1 MLIVQTLLQVNC
13 KDQELNSIQAYVL
26 HPILAFTPLLRR
38 LIIMW
43 IAIKFLFWLVILQ
56 AQQWLI
62 VILFPII
69 FLSNEAS
76 KYVSLHK
83 NMKKKIKLLLDEL
96 LLFSNFHLD
105 RSATWDGIFKMSY
118 LGHLKS
124 DCAFVKGRKGRNKIN
139 SEQVQ
144 FLRLAMSDFARIKL
158 FPFFFNQKLKCSN
171 AMSQSST
178 GILCSMNILYYFRV
192 H

>member
-26 HPILAFTPLLRR
+26 YPILAFTPLLRR

-83 NMKKKIKLLLDEL
+83 NMKKKKAATGWTFTIFEL
-96 LLFSNFHLD
+96 LS
-105 RSATWDGIFKMSY
+105 
-118 LGHLKS
+118 
-124 DCAFVKGRKGRNKIN
+124 
-139 SEQVQ
+139 
-144 FLRLAMSDFARIKL
+144 
-158 FPFFFNQKLKCSN
+158 
-171 AMSQSST
+171 
-178 GILCSMNILYYFRV
+178 
-192 H
+192 

>member
-96 LLFSNFHLD
+96 LLFLNFHLN
-105 RSATWDGIFKMSY
+105 RSATLDGIFKMSY

-124 DCAFVKGRKGRNKIN
+124 YCAFVKGRKGRNKIH

-158 FPFFFNQKLKCSN
+158 FFLCQKLKCSN